1 MINPLENPEAQ
12 PDFADL
18 IAALA
23 DYGMTLDDPD
33 TGLNLTIEQ
42 ININMPIEFNVTTHD
57 TGQVTLWGTPPT
69 QRTETTFLPVFHQMQ
84 LRIVRDD
91 AE

>member
-1 MINPLENPEAQ
+1 MMNTPEKPDTH
-12 PDFADL
+12 PDFASL
-18 IAALA
+18 IDELA
-23 DYGMTLDDPD
+23 NHGMTMDDPI

-42 ININMPIEFNVTTHD
+42 IKINMPIEFNVNVED
-57 TGQVTLWGTPPT
+57 TGQVTLWGTAPT

-84 LRIVRDD
+84 LRIVRED